1 MSTGTIK
8 VTTSNCQVPK
18 KKWFG
23 LGKPIEAKTVDDV
36 LEQGGIDWTVSKRPI
51 ATTVSPPNFDQNDKA
66 QRFPIGLHPLGTK
79 RNINLINAAFA
90 VRDSPDPRRTFDH
103 DEMCPMEAL
112 KDALRDMTEEPP
124 FIPMSRYYAVVRDDL
139 NIPLGVLGAGYSCI
153 PNRDSLSILEKLMEQ
168 GRLTVERVG
177 TFNGGAN
184 VWVIAK
190 LPQSITVGPDVMD
203 QYIKLSWSHDGTE
216 KLSATFIAFM
226 RKANIQLS
234 PKIENVKVSIEIRHT
249 KNAKLRISLAEKLLE
264 QGGTYF
270 SAMEDKLTE
279 LISSSMTSEQ
289 METYLEALLPDPP
302 ERTEINNHGDIIN
315 KASKRN
321 ENNRSRILE
330 IFAKSDTDVSHTK
343 YSGLMSVAEWCD
355 NEKAVRVTSKV
366 KEVSSE
372 SDEDIL
378 RKETRLQGTWQK
390 SGSSRKLNQAAFDLI
405 FG

>member
-1 MSTGTIK
+1 MSTRTIE
-8 VTTSNCQVPK
+8 VTTSNRQVNK
-18 KKWFG
+18 KRWFG
-23 LGKPIEAKTVDDV
+23 LGKPVEAKTIDDV

-51 ATTVSPPNFDQNDKA
+51 ATTVSPSNFRQDDKA
-66 QRFPIGLHPLGTK
+66 QRFPIGLHPLGTR
-79 RNINLINAAFA
+79 RNINLIDAAQA
-90 VRDSPDPRRTFDH
+90 LADQPHSEQNRTI
-103 DEMCPMEAL
+103 
-112 KDALRDMTEEPP
+112 LRDVLQDMKEPP
-124 FIPMSRYYAVVRDDL
+124 FIPMLRDYAVVRDDL

-153 PNRDSLSILEKLMEQ
+153 PNRDSLSILENLMEQ

-184 VWVIAK
+184 VWVVAK

-216 KLSATFIAFM
+216 KLSATFIAYM

-249 KNAKLRISLAEKLLE
+249 KNAKLRIRLAEKLLE
-264 QGGTYF
+264 QGGVYF
-270 SAMEDKLTE
+270 SGIEDKLTE
-279 LISSSMTSEQ
+279 LISSSMTTDQ

-302 ERTEINNHGDIIN
+302 EKVEIDRNGERIN

-343 YSGLMSVAEWCD
+343 YAGMMSVAEWCD
-355 NEKAVRVTSKV
+355 NERTVRVTSKG
-366 KEVSSE
+366 KEVNSE
-372 SDEDIL
+372 SDEDTL
-378 RKETRLQGTWQK
+378 RKESRLQGSWQK
-390 SGSSRKLNQAAFDLI
+390 GGSSRKMKEAAFDLI